1 MTNMP
6 PAVPPSGGSYTP
18 PPPPPPGGG
27 YTAPPSG
34 PAGSD
39 RTLML
44 VLSYLGILALIPLIM
59 KKDDRDVQW
68 HAKNGL
74 MLTVAFIVISILWS
88 ILNNFMPA
96 SIGCALSFVGCAI
109 WIGWLALS
117 IMGIM
122 KALKGERFRIP
133 VVSDMADKM

>member
-18 PPPPPPGGG
+18 PPPPPPGSG
-27 YTAPPSG
+27 YTPPPAG
-34 PAGSD
+34 PASSD

-59 KKDDRDVQW
+59 KKEDREIQW

-88 ILNNFMPA
+88 VLNNFMPA
-96 SIGCALSFVGCAI
+96 SIGCALSFIGCAI

-117 IMGIM
+117 IFGIM
-122 KALKGERFRIP
+122 KALKGERLRIP